1 MARPAAIGLER
12 RPAAVTLLDHVA
24 ALLEGADVA
33 YALVGAGALAVH
45 GVSRSTVDHD
55 LLTTEPRVLTRPFWI
70 ALPADVLVDQR
81 RGDGDDPL
89 AGVVRFTQA
98 GQRDV
103 DLMVGRA
110 GWMDGVLQ
118 RRTTVPLPGH
128 DLPVVSLSDL
138 ILLKL
143 YAGGTQDR
151 WDIAQLLATTSAA
164 TVQEDVESRLHLLP
178 SECGSLWQRLAS
190 PGG

>member
-1 MARPAAIGLER
+1 MSRPAAIDVHR
-12 RPAAVTLLDHVA
+12 RATAVTLLDHVA
-24 ALLEGADVA
+24 ALLEGADVP

-55 LLTTEPRVLTRPFWI
+55 LLTTEPGVLARPFWT
-70 ALPADVLVDQR
+70 ALPADVSVDSR
-81 RGDGDDPL
+81 RGDDSDPL
-89 AGVVRFTQA
+89 GGVVRFIQM

-103 DLMVGRA
+103 DLVVGRA

-143 YAGGTQDR
+143 YAGGTQDS
-151 WDIAQLLATTSAA
+151 WDVAQLLATTSAA
-164 TVQEDVESRLHLLP
+164 SVREDVESRLHLLP
-178 SECGSLWQRLAS
+178 SECGALWQRLAA
-190 PGG
+190 PRE

>member
-1 MARPAAIGLER
+1 M
-12 RPAAVTLLDHVA
+12 LLDHVA

-55 LLTTEPRVLTRPFWI
+55 LLTTEPRVLTRPFWT
-70 ALPADVLVDQR
+70 ALPAGVLVDPR
-81 RGDGDDPL
+81 RGDAADPL
-89 AGVVRFTQA
+89 AGVVRFTLA

-103 DLMVGRA
+103 DVVVGRA

-118 RRTTVPLPGH
+118 RRTTVPLPGR
-128 DLPVVSLSDL
+128 DLPVVALSDL

-143 YAGGTQDR
+143 YAGGMQDR
-151 WDIAQLLATTSAA
+151 WDIGQLLATTSASN
-164 TVQEDVESRLHLLP
+164 VREDVESRLNLLP
-178 SECGSLWQRLAS
+178 AECGALWQRLAA
-190 PGG
+190 PCD